1 MIRASAFQ
9 SRYLAFHPIGSVSTL
24 LIDSHHTK
32 YFTPDLPQTP
42 LNLIL
47 YHIPIWHVL
56 IQASAWLYMNSQQYL
71 YYLQHFTD
79 QALTYHTDF
88 PQALLGYRAVL
99 THRSYLLREWRCSVP
114 SIQHVMECWMCPG
127 LCHMLEVLLVLS
139 CREGCDWVGTSHA
152 VNRISC
158 KLTYPHQGRAR
169 TSLTNT

>member
-24 LIDSHHTK
+24 LIDPHHTK

-42 LNLIL
+42 LNLIY

-56 IQASAWLYMNSQQYL
+56 IQASAWLYMNSQHYL
-71 YYLQHFTD
+71 YCLQHFTD
-79 QALTYHTDF
+79 QAVTYHTDF
-88 PQALLGYRAVL
+88 PQAVLGYRAVL
-99 THRSYLLREWRCSVP
+99 TYRPCVL
-114 SIQHVMECWMCPG
+114 CPG
-127 LCHMLEVLLVLS
+127 LCHMLEVLLVPS
-139 CREGCDWVGTSHA
+139 CREGCDWVGTSHV